1 MIEHSEQPDV
11 TGHLVLTPE
20 EREAKLAA
28 VRAIHAQHIPAKS
41 SQVPNNQLQD
51 NQIEREI
58 RFAVVI
64 YGGVSLTIYIN
75 GIVQEMLH
83 LVRSTAIDPGE
94 FSPVELVYREL
105 ATKVGEPA
113 APPRQVDSPKP
124 LGDRPGKAGLVA
136 EHKQSSA
143 VRSRFIVDILSG
155 TSAGGINAIFLAKA
169 LANNLSIDSLAKLW
183 ITQADL
189 NLLLNDKKV
198 NPGYLFQ
205 DPPPSLLN
213 APWMYL
219 QLLKALNEMNLPD
232 DAPILQPLVEDLD
245 LFCTTTDLRGLP
257 VGIALTDESVQ
268 ELRYRNFYHFKR
280 RTGDRKELDHFTSDM
295 DPFLAFAARCTSSF
309 PVAFEPMQLGDIAS
323 VIGRGNFSEYLSPE
337 PPDQETLA
345 LFGPQVSQLKG
356 AGKFREICQ
365 IYETAAC
372 SEINFWE
379 RPFGDGGYLD
389 NKPFTYAIETMKTRH
404 ADLPVDRKLIYIEPS
419 PEDLGVEQMQPKG
432 NLSRPNAIE
441 NSLDALVVLPR
452 YETIRQDLES
462 VIQWNA
468 NISRLHRVLDHINR
482 TITER
487 SDLTLEALQSSLG
500 YSTYHRLRLS
510 GTSDQLGN
518 RLAAT
523 VNVDSASAQGQAI
536 RSIAGTWREVQYD
549 SPEKEQ
555 EFLDLFDF
563 TYCGRALRFL
573 RLQLQQLPTKNE
585 EQTERKRKYL
595 DELAKISAL
604 FLALA
609 NTRFDLDV
617 NAATR
622 SPVAFDCWTQYLN
635 FIVDPRAAARA
646 MGVEF
651 PYPDGHAAKP
661 PGAPPVESPAFFSA
675 TDAGRDDRVRWLFD
689 NSTFTGILNLPPD
702 SEGNRPTPVTFGTI
716 VESIA
721 QSILKLY
728 RQKLTPAEGRKPE
741 VEQGDGEPAIQ
752 YFLRAMDKLFAALE
766 YLETPIPN
774 GFERFIFQDVQIYPI
789 IFGTT
794 LGEFETV
801 DIFRISPQ
809 ETRPIE
815 GTAPSGATGSPTL
828 RGQSLDAFGAF
839 LDQEWRL
846 SDMLRGRLDG
856 AERIIT
862 AILPDSDAD
871 TMRVREQF
879 IQKAQEAIATEW
891 QNFQDGLNL
900 KTSPDKKRI
909 IRTMLDKLQLP
920 KQAGSQRG
928 N

>member
-1 MIEHSEQPDV
+1 MIEPSEQPDV
-11 TGHLVLTPE
+11 TGPFVHPE
-20 EREAKLAA
+20 KHEAAQDS
-28 VRAIHAQHIPAKS
+28 HAQNILPYT
-41 SQVPNNQLQD
+41 SQVPNYQIQD
-51 NQIEREI
+51 SQFEREI
-58 RFAVVI
+58 RFAVVL

-83 LVRSTAIDPGE
+83 LVRSTADDPGE
-94 FSPVELVYREL
+94 LSPVELVYREL
-105 ATKVGEPA
+105 ATRVGEPA
-113 APPRQVDSPKP
+113 APPRRVGSPKP
-124 LGDRPGKAGLVA
+124 FGDRPGKAGLIA
-136 EHKQSSA
+136 AHRDTSA
-143 VRSRFIVDILSG
+143 IRSRFIVDILSG
-155 TSAGGINAIFLAKA
+155 TSAGGINAVFLAKA

-183 ITQADL
+183 IIQADL

-198 NPGYLFQ
+198 NPSYLFQ

-232 DAPILQPLVEDLD
+232 DARVPQPLVEDLD

-268 ELRYRNFYHFKR
+268 EQRYRNFYHFKR
-280 RTGDRKELDHFTSDM
+280 RTGDPNKLVHDFTSDM

-309 PVAFEPMQLGDIAS
+309 PFAFEPMQLGDIPNMIS
-323 VIGRGNFSEYLSPE
+323 RGNFSEYLSPE
-337 PPDQETLA
+337 PPDQESLA
-345 LFGPQVSQLKG
+345 LFGPQVAKLKG
-356 AGKFREICQ
+356 AGKFHEICQ
-365 IYETAAC
+365 IYETAED

-389 NKPFTYAIETMKTRH
+389 NKPFTYAIETMKVRH

-419 PEDLGVEQMQPKG
+419 PEDLAADPMQRKG
-432 NLSRPNAIE
+432 NLSRPNAVE

-452 YETIRQDLES
+452 YETIRQDIEG

-468 NISRLHRVLDHINR
+468 DISRLHRVLDYINR
-482 TITER
+482 TIAER
-487 SDLTLEALQSSLG
+487 TDLTLEALQSSLG

-510 GTSDQLGN
+510 GTSDLLGS

-523 VNVDSASAQGQAI
+523 VNVDPSSAQGQAI
-536 RSIAGTWREVQYD
+536 RSIAGTWREVKYQG
-549 SPEKEQ
+549 PEKEQ

-563 TYCGRALRFL
+563 DYCGRALRFL
-573 RLQLQQLPTKNE
+573 RLQLQQLPASEE
-585 EQTERKRKYL
+585 EQIKRKRKCL

-609 NTRFDLDV
+609 NTPFDLDV
-617 NAATR
+617 NASTGD
-622 SPVAFDCWTQYLN
+622 PFAFDSWSQYLD
-635 FIVDPRAAARA
+635 FIVDPQAAARA

-651 PYPDGHAAKP
+651 PHPDGHAAKP
-661 PGAPPVESPAFFSA
+661 PGAPPIESPAFFSA
-675 TDAGRDDRVRWLFD
+675 TDAGRDDRVRWLFN
-689 NSTFTGILNLPPD
+689 NSTFTGILNLPPV
-702 SEGNRPTPVTFGTI
+702 SQGNRPTPVTFHDI

-728 RQKLTPAEGRKPE
+728 RQKLTPAEGRRPE
-741 VEQGDGEPAIQ
+741 VEQEAGEPAIH
-752 YFLRAMDKLFAALE
+752 YFLRAMGELFEALE
-766 YLETPIPN
+766 YLETPIQN
-774 GFERFIFQDVQIYPI
+774 GFERFTFQDVQIYPI

-815 GTAPSGATGSPTL
+815 GTAPPRDIGSPTL
-828 RGQSLDAFGAF
+828 CGQRLDAFGAF

-891 QNFQDGLNL
+891 QSFQDGLNL

-909 IRTMLDKLQLP
+909 IRTTIDKLLLP
-920 KQAGSQRG
+920 RAAGSQRG